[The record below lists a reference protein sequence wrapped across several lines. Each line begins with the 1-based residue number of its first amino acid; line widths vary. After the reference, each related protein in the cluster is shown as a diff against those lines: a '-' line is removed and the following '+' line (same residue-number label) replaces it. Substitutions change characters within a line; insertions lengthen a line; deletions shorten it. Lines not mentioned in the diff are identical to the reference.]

1 MGEFLRFFLAAV
13 LTLGGLAVLISGVF
27 GVFRFRYAL
36 NRIHAAALNDT
47 VGIALTLL
55 GVIVAEG
62 LSPIGIRL
70 ALVAV
75 FLWATSPVAS
85 HLLGRLEITANDELS
100 ENMNVTDE
108 KAVLRE
114 KEGK

>member
-1 MGEFLRFFLAAV
+1 MLEFLRFLIASV
-13 LTLGGLAVLISGVF
+13 LTVAGLVVLISGVF

-47 VGIALTLL
+47 VGIGLMLL

-62 LSPIGIRL
+62 LSPIGL
-70 ALVAV
+70 KLLLVV
-75 FLWATSPVAS
+75 IFLWCTSPVSS
-85 HLLGRLEITANDELS
+85 HLIGRLEVTANDELS
-100 ENMNVTDE
+100 KHMAVADE
-108 KAVLRE
+108 DAVRRE